1 MMKRLLCCVLALLVA
16 VAAAPALAEV
26 EVGMKAPGFEAES
39 TMGTIRLSDYL
50 GKKHVLLAVYYK
62 DFTGG

>member
-1 MMKRLLCCVLALLVA
+1 MLRQLLSTALAFLCAA
-16 VAAAPALAEV
+16 VAATAYAGV
-26 EVGMKAPGFEAES
+26 EVGMKAPDFEAES

>member
-1 MMKRLLCCVLALLVA
+1 MMKRLLCSALVLLAA

-26 EVGMKAPGFEAES
+26 EVGMKAPDFEAES